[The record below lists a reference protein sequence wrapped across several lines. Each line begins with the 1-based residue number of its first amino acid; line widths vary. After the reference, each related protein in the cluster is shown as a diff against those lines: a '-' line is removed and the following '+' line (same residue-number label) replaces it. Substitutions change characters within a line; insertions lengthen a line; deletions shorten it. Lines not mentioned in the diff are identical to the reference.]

1 MQSANGSGGI
11 LRIMGDVLP
20 FDLLPLARHFIHLRD
35 TQTIMPTIQ
44 TRITTLLNIRYPIIL
59 PGMSWISTPELVA
72 AVSNAGG
79 LGILALGPLSPE
91 ETAASIRRIREL
103 TDQPFGVNVALL
115 MPGAVD
121 NAKVALAER
130 VPVIN
135 FSLGKGDWL
144 IKACHEYGGK
154 VIATVT
160 TAKHALGAEAQGV
173 DALLVTGHE
182 AAAHGGEVTSMVLI
196 PAIADVVQ
204 IPVIGCGGFADH
216 RGLVAALALGA
227 EGVAMGSRF
236 ATCAE
241 SPVHQNTKQAVLD
254 KDQHATIYS
263 PHFDGLP
270 ARYMQTP
277 TAQRLTRHPMS
288 FFVAAWQA
296 MRAARSLGISLWKIL
311 AGLIAEP
318 KQIRLL
324 ACFGAATPRLKAAT
338 VDGDLVQGMQF
349 IGQSQG
355 LIHDIPTA
363 AELMSRTVL
372 DAYALLAERQH
383 LFAEP
388 ESQHVNLLFSG

>member
-1 MQSANGSGGI
+1 MDTNMRTR
-11 LRIMGDVLP
+11 LTE
-20 FDLLPLARHFIHLRD
+20 LLQIEH
-35 TQTIMPTIQ
+35 
-44 TRITTLLNIRYPIIL
+44 PIIL

-91 ETAASIRRIREL
+91 QTRASILRVREL
-103 TDQPFGVNVALL
+103 TDKPFGVNCALL
-115 MPGAVD
+115 MPGAKE
-121 NAKVALAER
+121 NAEVALELQ

-144 IKACHEYGGK
+144 IERCHAYGGK

-160 TAKHALGAEAQGV
+160 TAKHALAAQAQGV
-173 DALLVTGHE
+173 DAVMATGHE
-182 AAAHGGEVTSMVLI
+182 AAAHGGEVTSLVLV
-196 PAIADVVQ
+196 PALVDALQV
-204 IPVIGCGGFADH
+204 PVIACGGFADG
-216 RGLVAALALGA
+216 RGLLAALSLGA
-227 EGVAMGSRF
+227 SGIAMGSRF

-241 SPVHQNTKQAVLD
+241 SPLHTQTKQAVIE

-277 TAQRLTRHPMS
+277 TAEKLTAKPMS
-288 FFVAAWQA
+288 FLVAAWQA
-296 MRAARSLGISLWKIL
+296 LLAARQLSIPLWKIF
-311 AGLIAEP
+311 AGLLAEP

-338 VDGDLVQGMQF
+338 EQGDLQQGMQF

-355 LIHDIPTA
+355 LIKDIPTA
-363 AELMSRTVL
+363 QALMDRMLREAEQRLEQLGR
-372 DAYALLAERQH
+372 
-383 LFAEP
+383 
-388 ESQHVNLLFSG
+388 